1 MGNHQKEIFLVLS
14 IFLIGFQCVWAQ
26 TTQKG
31 IVMEMS
37 SNNKPVAGAEI
48 KVAGASP
55 TDSDQEGRFI
65 LNFTASLP
73 GDPLMI
79 NDIYKKGFKIVN
91 YEKVANW
98 NISSASELKIVL
110 GRTEVINALRK
121 KYYDIGESNSEKEY
135 RKTLAELEELKKQ
148 NALSA
153 VEYDQKVDSMSKSMM
168 EWQNRDELDAME
180 KQAMEL
186 LDHGDVH
193 GAIRLYE
200 EMKLDSTMTLKIA
213 VRQEAKEDMKLLLPS
228 LVNNFQLLKQADDKV
243 ACDSVAHL
251 IYEMATD
258 IKLKLMS
265 VEWFFQ
271 RNDPS
276 EVLDQYSLIVKETQ
290 SMQEIELVENSLQQS
305 LKEVK
310 LKGELKKKAQLVFER
325 IEDRKKWIS
334 IKEKI

>member
-14 IFLIGFQCVWAQ
+14 IFLTGFQCVWAQ

-31 IVMEMS
+31 IVVEMS

-110 GRTEVINALRK
+110 GRTEVISALRK

-168 EWQNRDELDAME
+168 EWQKRLEIYALKFACINRDELDAME

-200 EMKLDSTMTLKIA
+200 EMKLDSAMTLKIA
-213 VRQEAKEDMKLLLPS
+213 VRQEAKEDMKLL
-228 LVNNFQLLKQADDKV
+228 A
-243 ACDSVAHL
+243 
-251 IYEMATD
+251 
-258 IKLKLMS
+258 
-265 VEWFFQ
+265 
-271 RNDPS
+271 
-276 EVLDQYSLIVKETQ
+276 
-290 SMQEIELVENSLQQS
+290 
-305 LKEVK
+305 
-310 LKGELKKKAQLVFER
+310 
-325 IEDRKKWIS
+325 
-334 IKEKI
+334 

>member
-110 GRTEVINALRK
+110 GRTEVISALRK

-148 NALSA
+148 NVWKYMRLNLPASIVTSL
-153 VEYDQKVDSMSKSMM
+153 MLWKSRQWNCSIMVM
-168 EWQNRDELDAME
+168 C
-180 KQAMEL
+180 MEL
-186 LDHGDVH
+186 FVF
-193 GAIRLYE
+193 
-200 EMKLDSTMTLKIA
+200 MK
-213 VRQEAKEDMKLLLPS
+213 R
-228 LVNNFQLLKQADDKV
+228 
-243 ACDSVAHL
+243 
-251 IYEMATD
+251 
-258 IKLKLMS
+258 
-265 VEWFFQ
+265 
-271 RNDPS
+271 
-276 EVLDQYSLIVKETQ
+276 
-290 SMQEIELVENSLQQS
+290 
-305 LKEVK
+305 
-310 LKGELKKKAQLVFER
+310 
-325 IEDRKKWIS
+325 
-334 IKEKI
+334 

>member
-14 IFLIGFQCVWAQ
+14 IFLTGFQCVWAQ

-31 IVMEMS
+31 IVVEMS

-98 NISSASELKIVL
+98 NISSVSELKIVL

-168 EWQNRDELDAME
+168 EWQKRLEIYALKFACINRDELDAME

-200 EMKLDSTMTLKIA
+200 E
-213 VRQEAKEDMKLLLPS
+213 MKLLLPS

-290 SMQEIELVENSLQQS
+290 SMQEIELVENSLQ
-305 LKEVK
+305 
-310 LKGELKKKAQLVFER
+310 
-325 IEDRKKWIS
+325 
-334 IKEKI
+334 

>member
-14 IFLIGFQCVWAQ
+14 IFLTGFQCVWAQ

-31 IVMEMS
+31 IVVEMS

-168 EWQNRDELDAME
+168 NGRNVWKYMRLNLPASIVTSLMLWRGRQWNCSIMVMC
-180 KQAMEL
+180 MEL
-186 LDHGDVH
+186 FVF
-193 GAIRLYE
+193 
-200 EMKLDSTMTLKIA
+200 MK
-213 VRQEAKEDMKLLLPS
+213 R
-228 LVNNFQLLKQADDKV
+228 
-243 ACDSVAHL
+243 
-251 IYEMATD
+251 
-258 IKLKLMS
+258 
-265 VEWFFQ
+265 
-271 RNDPS
+271 
-276 EVLDQYSLIVKETQ
+276 
-290 SMQEIELVENSLQQS
+290 
-305 LKEVK
+305 
-310 LKGELKKKAQLVFER
+310 
-325 IEDRKKWIS
+325 
-334 IKEKI
+334 

>member
-1 MGNHQKEIFLVLS
+1 
-14 IFLIGFQCVWAQ
+14 
-26 TTQKG
+26 
-31 IVMEMS
+31 
-37 SNNKPVAGAEI
+37 
-48 KVAGASP
+48 
-55 TDSDQEGRFI
+55 
-65 LNFTASLP
+65 
-73 GDPLMI
+73 MI

-98 NISSASELKIVL
+98 NISSVSELKIVL

-168 EWQNRDELDAME
+168 EWQKRLEIYALKFACINRDELDAME
-180 KQAMEL
+180 KQAM
-186 LDHGDVH
+186 
-193 GAIRLYE
+193 
-200 EMKLDSTMTLKIA
+200 
-213 VRQEAKEDMKLLLPS
+213 
-228 LVNNFQLLKQADDKV
+228 
-243 ACDSVAHL
+243 
-251 IYEMATD
+251 
-258 IKLKLMS
+258 
-265 VEWFFQ
+265 
-271 RNDPS
+271 

>member
-14 IFLIGFQCVWAQ
+14 IFLTGFQCVWAQ

-31 IVMEMS
+31 IVVEMS

-110 GRTEVINALRK
+110 GRTEVISALRK

-135 RKTLAELEELKKQ
+135 RKTFD
-148 NALSA
+148 NNLSA
-153 VEYDQKVDSMSKSMM
+153 
-168 EWQNRDELDAME
+168 
-180 KQAMEL
+180 KQL
-186 LDHGDVH
+186 
-193 GAIRLYE
+193 I
-200 EMKLDSTMTLKIA
+200 
-213 VRQEAKEDMKLLLPS
+213 
-228 LVNNFQLLKQADDKV
+228 QLR
-243 ACDSVAHL
+243 
-251 IYEMATD
+251 E
-258 IKLKLMS
+258 
-265 VEWFFQ
+265 
-271 RNDPS
+271 
-276 EVLDQYSLIVKETQ
+276 
-290 SMQEIELVENSLQQS
+290 
-305 LKEVK
+305 
-310 LKGELKKKAQLVFER
+310 
-325 IEDRKKWIS
+325 
-334 IKEKI
+334 

>member
-14 IFLIGFQCVWAQ
+14 IFLTGFQCVWAQ

-31 IVMEMS
+31 IVVEMS

-110 GRTEVINALRK
+110 GRTEVINA
-121 KYYDIGESNSEKEY
+121 
-135 RKTLAELEELKKQ
+135 
-148 NALSA
+148 

-168 EWQNRDELDAME
+168 EWQKRLEIYALKFACINRDELDAME

-200 EMKLDSTMTLKIA
+200 EMKLDSAMTLKIA

>member
-121 KYYDIGESNSEKEY
+121 KYYDIGESNSEM
-135 RKTLAELEELKKQ
+135 
-148 NALSA
+148 
-153 VEYDQKVDSMSKSMM
+153 EYDQKVDSMSKSMM
-168 EWQNRDELDAME
+168 EWQKRLEIYALKFACINRDELDAME

-251 IYEMATD
+251 IYEMAAD

-276 EVLDQYSLIVKETQ
+276 EVLDQYSLIVKDTQ

>member
-121 KYYDIGESNSEKEY
+121 K
-135 RKTLAELEELKKQ
+135 Q

-168 EWQNRDELDAME
+168 EWQKRLEIYALKFACINRDELDAME

-200 EMKLDSTMTLKIA
+200 EMKLDSAMTLKIA

-276 EVLDQYSLIVKETQ
+276 EVLDQYSLIVKDTQ